1 MSKILLTLADQ
12 LNQLE
17 CNENEKKKEKAKLKI
32 DVETAKKAV
41 NPSDTSS
48 NWVQVLKQGAKN
60 AKKPADKLAVTNPTI
75 SELNKRERR
84 KKNVIIY

>member
-17 CNENEKKKEKAKLKI
+17 CNENEQNKEKPKLKTNI
-32 DVETAKKAV
+32 ETAKKAI
-41 NPSDTSS
+41 NPLNISS
-48 NWVQVLKQGAKN
+48 NWVQVIKQGAKN